1 MNKYD
6 NFELF
11 MLAVLDAAN
20 EECKKGSGKTLS
32 ERWNLPE
39 STYQVIVKLIKT
51 DWRRFSLLAVLDSVE
66 TSILP
71 AELKSICSKD
81 EIRILYTNNALPI
94 LIYQVGDRVKE
105 DFKSHINEVPL
116 IDSLIIKT
124 AKYIID
130 KIKDYD

>member
-51 DWRRFSLLAVLDSVE
+51 
-66 TSILP
+66 
-71 AELKSICSKD
+71 
-81 EIRILYTNNALPI
+81 
-94 LIYQVGDRVKE
+94 
-105 DFKSHINEVPL
+105 
-116 IDSLIIKT
+116 
-124 AKYIID
+124 
-130 KIKDYD
+130 